1 MEDRQ
6 KQTQLLH
13 AKYGKYP
20 FILGWHEIRQLLF
33 DYLPAGIVEFD
44 KQMTK
49 YDEVEDGVTIHFDRG
64 HPSIRAK
71 VLIGADGYFSRIRK
85 QCLNDGPP
93 LFAGCVM
100 WRARI
105 AAPEGR
111 PEEFSTWREPNTP
124 VMSGPFAML
133 IPMGTLEASK
143 HKPWTWILGAP
154 LSALKEAGVQFDP
167 EARGLKAIQGDAD
180 SGSALENA
188 LKIFRKMPSALMDIV
203 KGTDPTTVTQHGL
216 YMRPLTDPSLHPL
229 LAPNRG
235 PLDKPPEQ
243 PVAPGTPPHEE
254 TAGSTSAAA
263 SGQTSSGQVNSSD
276 SGSTTA
282 VCQPQQVVTQE
293 AAREAEGP
301 SPALTA
307 GTALTKAA
315 DALSLNPSAPEDKA
329 MKPDENNPDS
339 NSRENSPAVPAPTP
353 PTLEGSSQMS
363 KDISSSPMGAALGAL
378 SGSKA
383 EGEPAASEGK
393 FPASGGHPVGTGLNP
408 QGGNLCTQPVG
419 ANSDPSQLWGRGRVT
434 LLGDAAHAT
443 IPNGQG
449 LALALEDAAVLGW
462 HLKRQGL
469 TQQALRS
476 YERERPERVRTIHVK
491 GSDSASYEERERYL
505 YKPTFKP
512 LWCDQDDQGDH
523 DTSIMNFEP

>member
-1 MEDRQ
+1 MTNVHSKLPNRVDQYEVDVAVVGGGPGGLAAAAAVLSAFGDTFEVRVYESLTEYTLQGSAVGLQPNAQYALEAIHPDLFARFKECGLPIKKPVTRYDLHGNFVEQMEDRH

-20 FILGWHEIRQLLF
+20 FLLGWHEIRQLLF
-33 DYLPAGIVEFD
+33 DYLPAGVVEFD
-44 KQMTK
+44 KQMNK
-49 YDEVEDGVTIHFDRG
+49 YDEEENGVTIHFDRG
-64 HPSIRAK
+64 HPSVRAK

-111 PEEFSTWREPNTP
+111 AEEFSSWREPDTP

-133 IPMGTLEASK
+133 IPMGTLEATK

-188 LKIFRKMPSALMDIV
+188 LKIFKKMPSALMDIV

-216 YMRPLTDPSLHPL
+216 YMRPLTDPSLQPL
-229 LAPNRG
+229 LALK
-235 PLDKPPEQ
+235 PLDKVPEQ
-243 PVAPGTPPHEE
+243 PAPPGTPPHKEKE
-254 TAGSTSAAA
+254 RAAHHPQLELPWDPSPNQKAKQMGST
-263 SGQTSSGQVNSSD
+263 GFT
-276 SGSTTA
+276 
-282 VCQPQQVVTQE
+282 
-293 AAREAEGP
+293 
-301 SPALTA
+301 
-307 GTALTKAA
+307 
-315 DALSLNPSAPEDKA
+315 
-329 MKPDENNPDS
+329 
-339 NSRENSPAVPAPTP
+339 
-353 PTLEGSSQMS
+353 
-363 KDISSSPMGAALGAL
+363 
-378 SGSKA
+378 
-383 EGEPAASEGK
+383 
-393 FPASGGHPVGTGLNP
+393 P
-408 QGGNLCTQPVG
+408 QGGDASTQAVG
-419 ANSDPSQLWGRGRVT
+419 YPSQLWGRGRVT

-469 TQQALRS
+469 TQRALRS
-476 YERERPERVRTIHVK
+476 YELERPERVRTIHVK
-491 GSDSASYEERERYL
+491 GADSATYEERERYL

-512 LWCDQDDQGDH
+512 LWCDQDAQG

>member
-1 MEDRQ
+1 MFVVWCLPVLVQSHSNLQALNQRVNDKPSQHVAFGCPTAKRMTAVPVGVVGMVIVVLRDVAMHRQ
-6 KQTQLLH
+6 KRFAWQPHLNLCLSH
-13 AKYGKYP
+13 DVKAKCY
-20 FILGWHEIRQLLF
+20 
-33 DYLPAGIVEFD
+33 V
-44 KQMTK
+44 
-49 YDEVEDGVTIHFDRG
+49 
-64 HPSIRAK
+64 
-71 VLIGADGYFSRIRK
+71 
-85 QCLNDGPP
+85 CL
-93 LFAGCVM
+93 
-100 WRARI
+100 
-105 AAPEGR
+105 
-111 PEEFSTWREPNTP
+111 
-124 VMSGPFAML
+124 
-133 IPMGTLEASK
+133 
-143 HKPWTWILGAP
+143 
-154 LSALKEAGVQFDP
+154 Q
-167 EARGLKAIQGDAD
+167 
-180 SGSALENA
+180 NA

-443 IPNGQG
+443 IPNG
-449 LALALEDAAVLGW
+449 
-462 HLKRQGL
+462 
-469 TQQALRS
+469 
-476 YERERPERVRTIHVK
+476 I
-491 GSDSASYEERERYL
+491 
-505 YKPTFKP
+505 
-512 LWCDQDDQGDH
+512 
-523 DTSIMNFEP
+523 